1 MSSRCNYVFDAYVVD
16 GFVRSIAFLNIIII
30 ICEIITYFPGIYPRF
45 TSRLLLHNPMKYGTE
60 NNDETKRSRLGGE
73 EWWPPLRIKHHHFMC
88 TQAHTPLAPGTR
100 WTCYVETSPDSTS
113 RFARTQPWTN
123 EPLIRERRISCERR
137 RNAFLEDKKKKK
149 NNVFLP
155 FFLLFY
161 VQRGGTES
169 LVSAGSIGGQ
179 RKFGK
184 AKKISIPK
192 TTRSITSPTPTSCPI
207 WIVNFRTDIINHRC
221 VDTLFEKLYSK
232 CSLTIRIKL
241 KN

>member
-16 GFVRSIAFLNIIII
+16 GFVRSIAFLNIIIIII

-137 RNAFLEDKKKKK
+137 RNAFLEDKKTKKQC
-149 NNVFLP
+149 
-155 FFLLFY
+155 FFTFFFIIL
-161 VQRGGTES
+161 R
-169 LVSAGSIGGQ
+169 SAW
-179 RKFGK
+179 RHWKFGLGRVNWRPT
-184 AKKISIPK
+184 KIWQGQKNINSQNHEEYNIPD
-192 TTRSITSPTPTSCPI
+192 P
-207 WIVNFRTDIINHRC
+207 N
-221 VDTLFEKLYSK
+221 
-232 CSLTIRIKL
+232 
-241 KN
+241 